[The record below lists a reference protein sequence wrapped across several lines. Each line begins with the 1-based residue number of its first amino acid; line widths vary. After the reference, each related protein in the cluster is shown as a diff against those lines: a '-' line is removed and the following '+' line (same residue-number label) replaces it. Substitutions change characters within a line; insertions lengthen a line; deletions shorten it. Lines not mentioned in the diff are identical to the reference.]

1 MRRSLVPA
9 LALGLT
15 VLLTACG
22 TADDAGPAPAASA
35 SASTA
40 ATVVADPVAAV
51 RQGFDRSLEGTVKLD
66 VLITVA
72 GQNIT
77 MSSAVEPDTG
87 RMTLHMKTPEPVT
100 MVATKDAV
108 YVQQDESDGKPW
120 LKLDRDRLR
129 PEGQLAQGLD
139 LRAQAG
145 ILGGVVSAERT
156 GDGRYTGVA
165 DSEKAVAA
173 ASSDSQ
179 RAALRRAFKVLKQK
193 SVPFEATLDAEG
205 RLTLLTYT
213 FDTTAGVIKN
223 ELKLHSFGEPLAI
236 SAPQASETEDATA
249 DVYRFF

>member
-9 LALGLT
+9 LALGLAA
-15 VLLTACG
+15 LLTACG

-35 SASTA
+35 SAST
-40 ATVVADPVAAV
+40 VVADPVAAV
-51 RQGFDRSLEGTVKLD
+51 RQGFDRSLEQTAKLD
-66 VLITVA
+66 VLISAA
-72 GQNIT
+72 GQTIT
-77 MSSAVEPDTG
+77 MTSAVEPDTG
-87 RMTLHMKTPEPVT
+87 RMTLHMKTPDPVT
-100 MVATKDAV
+100 VVVTEDAV
-108 YVQQDESDGKPW
+108 YIRQDDSAGKPW

-129 PEGQLAQGLD
+129 PDGQLAQGLD
-139 LRAQAG
+139 FRAQAG

-165 DSEKAVAA
+165 DSEKAIAA
-173 ASSDSQ
+173 AGSESQ
-179 RAALRRAFKVLKQK
+179 RAMLRRTFKVLKQK

-213 FDTTAGVIKN
+213 FDTAAGAIRN

-249 DVYRFF
+249 DVYQVF